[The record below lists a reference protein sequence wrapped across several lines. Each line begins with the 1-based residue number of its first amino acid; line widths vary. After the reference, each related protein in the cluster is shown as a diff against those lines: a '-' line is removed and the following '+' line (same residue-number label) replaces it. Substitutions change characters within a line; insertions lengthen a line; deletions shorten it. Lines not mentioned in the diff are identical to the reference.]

1 MPIDS
6 LMVSVI
12 VLVEEVSDSLVEFK
26 PIFGRIEVNMFAL
39 DSSPESFN
47 EGIVRCSTL
56 TIHRDLNSVA
66 PHGAYPMLTGIV
78 GTLEQINNLWNSM
91 FANSFMQHGRM
102 ILSI

>member
-1 MPIDS
+1 
-6 LMVSVI
+6 
-12 VLVEEVSDSLVEFK
+12 
-26 PIFGRIEVNMFAL
+26 MFAL

-78 GTLEQINNLWNSM
+78 GTMDQINNLRHSM
-91 FANSFMQHGRM
+91 FANIFMQHGR
-102 ILSI
+102 IIRSN